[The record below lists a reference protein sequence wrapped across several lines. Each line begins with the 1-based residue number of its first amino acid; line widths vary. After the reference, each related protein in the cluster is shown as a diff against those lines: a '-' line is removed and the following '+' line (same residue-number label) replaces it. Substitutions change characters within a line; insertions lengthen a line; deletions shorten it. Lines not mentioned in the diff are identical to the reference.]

1 MEGGY
6 PEFVKPEIGS
16 KVVDNV
22 GVFADLE
29 DVHLQLDLLK
39 LVLDHLHHLD
49 GHDLASANVAA
60 LVDAAIAALTKEVHQ
75 LENSRR
81 IWGLE
86 QVVHGQK
93 GFP

>member
-1 MEGGY
+1 MY
-6 PEFVKPEIGS
+6 PELVKPKVGS

-22 GVFADLE
+22 GVFADPE
-29 DVHLQLDLLK
+29 DVHLQLNLLQ

-49 GHDLASANVAA
+49 GHDLAGANVAA
-60 LVDAAIAALTKEVHQ
+60 LVDAAIAALPEEVNQ

-81 IWGLE
+81 IRGLE